1 MTALITEEQVD
12 FIIESQIKCRF
23 YTDLDGV
30 YNLHTPP
37 FPYQKH
43 EPNGALTGWRDEWK
57 FATVPTSEFEQVP
70 EKFGKDFHICWSP
83 ELVANINRLIDCEWV
98 ELVFATTWRKRA
110 NKFAKI
116 VGMNSGD
123 ARFLDAPWERVTDKS
138 KDWWKLELVK
148 QDLIE
153 NPIEN
158 FIWADDEFVL
168 NPNAV
173 KWATENTNALLIQPS
188 PELGITRELFD
199 TMESYVIGS
208 K

>member
-1 MTALITEEQVD
+1 MTAVLTEEQVD
-12 FIIESQIKCRF
+12 TIIDNKIKCRF

-30 YNLHTPP
+30 YNLHVPP
-37 FPYQKH
+37 FPYRKH
-43 EPNGALTGWRDEWK
+43 EPARELTGWSGDWQ

-70 EKFGKDFHICWSP
+70 LEFGDEFHLCWST
-83 ELVANINRLIDCEWV
+83 ELIDNINRLIECDWV

-110 NKFAKI
+110 KKFAKI
-116 VGMNSGD
+116 VGMNAED
-123 ARFLDAPWERVTDKS
+123 ARFLDTTWDRVIDKS

-148 QDLIE
+148 NDLAE
-153 NPIEN
+153 NPISN

-168 NPNAV
+168 HEKAV

-188 PELGITRELFD
+188 PELGITRNLFD